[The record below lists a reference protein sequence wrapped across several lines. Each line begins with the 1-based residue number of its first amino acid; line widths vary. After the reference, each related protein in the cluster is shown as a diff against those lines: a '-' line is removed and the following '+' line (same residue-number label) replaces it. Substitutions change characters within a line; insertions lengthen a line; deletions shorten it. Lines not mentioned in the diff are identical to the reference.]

1 MLGSLTDTLILVFVV
16 ILLLGGEED
25 LSDTFRKVG
34 KWWGELRRSEEEF
47 RKELKKELGDI
58 DVNYSFTDNSN
69 FDRSFKGYTSNQDIR
84 VQELERQ
91 VRELQEE
98 IKRLKKENGEN

>member
-1 MLGSLTDTLILVFVV
+1 MLGSLTDTLILVFIA
-16 ILLLGGEED
+16 ILLLGGEGD
-25 LSDTFRKVG
+25 LSGTFRKVG
-34 KWWGELRRSEEEF
+34 KWWGELKRSEEEF
-47 RKELKKELGDI
+47 RKEITKELGDI

-69 FDRSFKGYTSNQDIR
+69 SGRSFKGYTSNQDIR

-98 IKRLKKENGEN
+98 VKRLKKENGEN